1 MASEGVSS
9 MIELIEVVDV
19 ENSAPPREP
28 VCKDH
33 DSDCEDIED
42 RIGCWLYD
50 MGKGRCPYL
59 TNDK

>member
-1 MASEGVSS
+1 
-9 MIELIEVVDV
+9 MIELIEVF
-19 ENSAPPREP
+19 EIEESAPPREP
-28 VCKDH
+28 ICRDH

-42 RIGCWLYD
+42 RVGCWLYD